1 MFNLGMKGARRMRL
15 SVNTLDKVSVGVRA
29 AVIRG
34 TYYMEIMGA
43 VGQKQ
48 YSSRR
53 MNQSKVGD
61 ACHPLA

>member
-1 MFNLGMKGARRMRL
+1 
-15 SVNTLDKVSVGVRA
+15 
-29 AVIRG
+29 
-34 TYYMEIMGA
+34 MEIMGA

-61 ACHPLA
+61 ACHPLALDQRENTRGLLVRRLRAYLCFSEYHF